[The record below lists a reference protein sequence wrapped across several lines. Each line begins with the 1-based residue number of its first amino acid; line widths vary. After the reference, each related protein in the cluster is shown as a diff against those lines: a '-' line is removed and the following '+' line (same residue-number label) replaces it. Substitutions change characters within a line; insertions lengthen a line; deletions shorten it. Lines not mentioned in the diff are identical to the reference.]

1 MAETKVKVTG
11 SSNSDHASAMSKPPK
26 PKRTP
31 KEEFPDPPLVK
42 AVLTHL
48 GYGIMIILG
57 HIIDFLRRLGLKS
70 DPYSK
75 AMQKEVCIDLLSQGC
90 SSIKVLYNIIIT
102 GTWWSYARMVVDHA
116 YSALFFSLSI
126 FAGPF

>member
-1 MAETKVKVTG
+1 MAETKVNVAG
-11 SSNSDHASAMSKPPK
+11 SSNSDHDFAKSKPPK

-48 GYGIMIILG
+48 GYGILIILG
-57 HIIDFLRRLGLKS
+57 HITDFLRRLGLIS

-75 AMQKEVCIDLLSQGC
+75 AMKREV
-90 SSIKVLYNIIIT
+90 Y
-102 GTWWSYARMVVDHA
+102 
-116 YSALFFSLSI
+116 
-126 FAGPF
+126 